1 MFWVWL
7 IVLILMVV
15 VEALTPAALICIW
28 FAVGALASGILALFG
43 VDFWIQLVV
52 FGVVSVC
59 VLLIFRPLASR
70 YVKNNRVPTNYDQY
84 IGKMGVVIKTIEPN
98 EWGMVKIE
106 NATWSAKGW
115 QCTRIEAGAKV
126 EVMAIEGVKLIV
138 KQISC

>member
-7 IVLILMVV
+7 VVLILMVV

-59 VLLIFRPLASR
+59 VLLIFRPLA
-70 YVKNNRVPTNYDQY
+70 
-84 IGKMGVVIKTIEPN
+84 
-98 EWGMVKIE
+98 
-106 NATWSAKGW
+106 
-115 QCTRIEAGAKV
+115 
-126 EVMAIEGVKLIV
+126 
-138 KQISC
+138 